1 MRLAVGAWEARFRR
15 AQQKARAPLAILG
28 ELVTLSSATLNV
40 SAFFSHYFF
49 AFCYHRRRHVSNRRV
64 IRAAKWHFQS
74 HKSSAIW
81 DYASGTF
88 RAFVLP
94 SLSEHDG
101 KEKRKAKRTERQMRS
116 FLFSACSSLLA
127 ALMKNTSR
135 QAVSVSV
142 SGKVSGKEHA
152 Q

>member
-1 MRLAVGAWEARFRR
+1 M
-15 AQQKARAPLAILG
+15 
-28 ELVTLSSATLNV
+28 
-40 SAFFSHYFF
+40 
-49 AFCYHRRRHVSNRRV
+49 
-64 IRAAKWHFQS
+64 
-74 HKSSAIW
+74 
-81 DYASGTF
+81 
-88 RAFVLP
+88 LP

-142 SGKVSGKEHA
+142 SGLCVSFLLVPRDSIRIA
-152 Q
+152 ASSRYVVLSSS